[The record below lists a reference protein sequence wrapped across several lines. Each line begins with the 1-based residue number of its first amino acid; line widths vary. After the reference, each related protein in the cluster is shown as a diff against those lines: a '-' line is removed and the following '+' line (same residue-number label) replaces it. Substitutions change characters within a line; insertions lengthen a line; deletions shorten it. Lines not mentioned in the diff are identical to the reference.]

1 MSFLASSRV
10 TPAKVALSLSKALLR
25 ASERADAIAF
35 HKISV

>member
-25 ASERADAIAF
+25 AIERADAIAF